1 MLGLARISAME
12 SAIFEVE
19 MWRQE
24 KTHAKTFD
32 YLTRTLATSSHS

>member
-1 MLGLARISAME
+1 MG

-24 KTHAKTFD
+24 KTRAKTFIIW
-32 YLTRTLATSSHS
+32 TRTLATS